1 MIMWSLIVAALGL
14 CGGGALVTHTKSRWP
29 HWGPERFWL
38 LGMSTL
44 VPAWLI
50 AFLGLL
56 SPLPAPVSKGVVVG
70 SSAVPLLGVIVT
82 DTVVRQLRQSGR
94 NYPPVTYWLIGVAAI
109 LPGWGMALLVLIGA
123 S

>member
-14 CGGGALVTHTKSRWP
+14 CGAGALVARTKNRWP

-38 LGMSTL
+38 LGMGAL
-44 VPAWLI
+44 APAWLI

-56 SPLPAPVSKGVVVG
+56 APLPTPVSKGVVVG
-70 SSAVPLLGVIVT
+70 SSAVPFLGVIAT
-82 DTVVRQLRQSGR
+82 DAVVRRLRQSGR
-94 NYPPVTYWLIGVAAI
+94 DYRSVIYWLLGVAAI

>member
-1 MIMWSLIVAALGL
+1 MSLIVAALGF
-14 CGGGALVTHTKSRWP
+14 CGAGALVARTKSRWP

-38 LGMSTL
+38 LGMGAL
-44 VPAWLI
+44 GPAWLI

-56 SPLPAPVSKGVVVG
+56 GPSATSVPRGVVIG
-70 SSAVPLLGVIVT
+70 SSAVPLVGVIVT
-82 DTVVRQLRQSGR
+82 DAVVRRLQQSGR